1 MQMAV
6 EFDKLKAA
14 LAAETVNTENE
25 RNAKIEV
32 SIERLTEWLSMSER
46 ELVDHWANGW
56 TWEWL
61 SGSGSWPQS
70 FLCVLSRSTSF
81 GINSIYSSIIAFGV
95 H

>member
-1 MQMAV
+1 MLIPCSVVHFVRTAVVYAYLLYPAHITGLVLTQNWKMQMAV

-46 ELVDHWANGW
+46 ELVDH
-56 TWEWL
+56 
-61 SGSGSWPQS
+61 
-70 FLCVLSRSTSF
+70 
-81 GINSIYSSIIAFGV
+81 
-95 H
+95 